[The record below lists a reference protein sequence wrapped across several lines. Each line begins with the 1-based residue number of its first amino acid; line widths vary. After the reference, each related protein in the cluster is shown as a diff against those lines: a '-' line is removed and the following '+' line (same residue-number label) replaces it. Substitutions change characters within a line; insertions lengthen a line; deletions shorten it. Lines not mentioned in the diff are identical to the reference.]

1 MRRNHIHQIRAQAI
15 IALQALLL
23 ERSPHIAHLLRL
35 EALLND
41 AAHERRELRFLPLV
55 LLRSE
60 LGVNEVKALKGMVD
74 FDTAEH
80 VHAAVLAG
88 VALDDGRLVDDGEF
102 VGVGG
107 HGELVAGHDADYAE
121 EGA

>member
-35 EALLND
+35 KALLDD
-41 AAHERRELRFLPLV
+41 AAHERRELRLLPLV